1 LKIFRNTSTKIFFDW
16 EFIDDFSCLFRELL
30 QRFKTQE
37 LIHWK
42 DILKNFESDLKN
54 GSKEDPATTVFVN
67 NDDGKKR
74 WEDFKVRVVEHVS
87 PSIEIFSHSEIY
99 FLE

>member
-1 LKIFRNTSTKIFFDW
+1 
-16 EFIDDFSCLFRELL
+16 L

-42 DILKNFESDLKN
+42 DILKNFEQELKN
-54 GSKEDPATTVFVN
+54 GTTDDRATNVFSN
-67 NDDGKKR
+67 TEEGKKR

-87 PSIEIFSHSEIY
+87 SSPFDDILPKPFIVSLF
-99 FLE
+99 